1 MNKPFIL
8 YTDASAYAIGAL
20 LTQERTESDI
30 PIIPGLPSEQPIH
43 FMSRKLNDK
52 QQKWSVTQREAFAI
66 ISSIRKLRFYLHNA
80 EFTIRTD
87 HRPLVGFLTNSKEGT
102 NRKIQ
107 SWMLELQQHSAK
119 IEYIEGPNNTFADML
134 SRIPNPGSITQPNTT
149 SLPEI

>member
-1 MNKPFIL
+1 MINNKN
-8 YTDASAYAIGAL
+8 
-20 LTQERTESDI
+20 
-30 PIIPGLPSEQPIH
+30 GLS
-43 FMSRKLNDK
+43 
-52 QQKWSVTQREAFAI
+52 TQREAFAI

-134 SRIPNPGSITQPNTT
+134 SRIPHPGSTTQPIVTEV
-149 SLPEI
+149 SEI